1 MIRGDCKGVVQT
13 LGWLTAACI
22 SCGLGDVGFSV
33 EVLFMSV
40 MLLGIAAKGGRAA
53 AMTSP
58 PSLSENLQSALCIF
72 V

>member
-1 MIRGDCKGVVQT
+1 MLD
-13 LGWLTAACI
+13 WHTAACI

-40 MLLGIAAKGGRAA
+40 MLLGIAAKGGRAT

-58 PSLSENLQSALCIF
+58 PSLSENL
-72 V
+72 